1 MVSRADEGKE
11 LNIVPVSQI
20 SNGGFSEGNKG
31 GDWKTKTFL
40 WVWLKYK
47 FRKEKKHTII
57 LKAEWIFKPGKDSK
71 RFIKWFDF
79 GSGKG
84 NMLEL
89 LAHKN

>member
-1 MVSRADEGKE
+1 MADSLKGIKGEIE
-11 LNIVPVSQI
+11 RLRLFFEYDWNII
-20 SNGGFSEGNKG
+20 LEK
-31 GDWKTKTFL
+31 
-40 WVWLKYK
+40 
-47 FRKEKKHTII
+47 KKHTII